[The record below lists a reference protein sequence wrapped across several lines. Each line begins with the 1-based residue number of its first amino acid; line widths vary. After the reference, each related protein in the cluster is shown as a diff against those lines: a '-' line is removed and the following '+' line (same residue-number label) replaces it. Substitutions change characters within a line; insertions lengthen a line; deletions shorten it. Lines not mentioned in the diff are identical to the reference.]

1 MRLGAARSWLQGRSL
16 ARVVDEDRT
25 TSEGR
30 IQVRNILKL
39 EIPTVTNLKV
49 DNLSAEW
56 WGTEWGDERMSVWVR
71 VGTHNRVIMCTQSRT
86 KSKSIVHLRSVSVV

>member
-1 MRLGAARSWLQGRSL
+1 VVAGRSQ
-16 ARVVDEDRT
+16 ARVVDEDRPRAILVGER
-25 TSEGR
+25 EGR

-56 WGTEWGDERMSVWVR
+56 WGTEWGER
-71 VGTHNRVIMCTQSRT
+71 VGKSGYTKPCDNVDT
-86 KSKSIVHLRSVSVV
+86 KSNKK

>member
-1 MRLGAARSWLQGRSL
+1 MRELRVRGCRSVAGASGR
-16 ARVVDEDRT
+16 RGQT
-25 TSEGR
+25 TSDPWEREGR

-56 WGTEWGDERMSVWVR
+56 WGTEWGER
-71 VGTHNRVIMCTQSRT
+71 VGKSGYTH
-86 KSKSIVHLRSVSVV
+86 